1 MYGAERVV
9 VILLDN
15 GRSEAREECLW
26 CIGCGNCIVNCP
38 VYNVSI
44 PTNDII
50 EKMRKSSQLRPK
62 AHEKISKS
70 VIEKDSPY

>member
-1 MYGAERVV
+1 MKNALNQDY
-9 VILLDN
+9 INCTL
-15 GRSEAREECLW
+15 
-26 CIGCGNCIVNCP
+26 CGLCTINCP
-38 VYNVSI
+38 VSI

>member
-1 MYGAERVV
+1 MMKNALNQDYINVLCVV
-9 VILLDN
+9 CTI
-15 GRSEAREECLW
+15 
-26 CIGCGNCIVNCP
+26 NCP
-38 VYNVSI
+38 VSI